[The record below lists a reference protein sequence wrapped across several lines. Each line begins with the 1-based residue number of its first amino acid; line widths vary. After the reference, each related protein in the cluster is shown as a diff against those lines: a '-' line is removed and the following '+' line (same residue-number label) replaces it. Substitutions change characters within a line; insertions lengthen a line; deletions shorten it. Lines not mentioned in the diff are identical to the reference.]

1 MVADGI
7 TKALAAPKF
16 NGFVGRLGLQEIG
29 ERLRMVRRIEDLKEE
44 IMSRQQ
50 DSAILLK
57 TGGRQIKG
65 Q

>member
-1 MVADGI
+1 M
-7 TKALAAPKF
+7 
-16 NGFVGRLGLQEIG
+16 
-29 ERLRMVRRIEDLKEE
+29 LRIDRRMKELKEE
-44 IMSRQQ
+44 IKSRQ

>member
-1 MVADGI
+1 M
-7 TKALAAPKF
+7 TKALATPKF
-16 NGFVGRLGLQEIG
+16 IGFIGQLGLQEIG
-29 ERLRMVRRIEDLKEE
+29 KRLRIDRRIEKLKEE

-57 TGGRQIKG
+57 TGGRQIKE

>member
-1 MVADGI
+1 M
-7 TKALAAPKF
+7 TKALATPKF
-16 NGFVGRLGLQEIG
+16 IGFIGQLGLQKIG
-29 ERLRMVRRIEDLKEE
+29 ERLRIDRRMKELKEE
-44 IMSRQQ
+44 IKSRQ

>member
-1 MVADGI
+1 M
-7 TKALAAPKF
+7 TKALATPKLM
-16 NGFVGRLGLQEIG
+16 GFVGQLGLQKIG
-29 ERLRMVRRIEDLKEE
+29 ERLRIDRRIEELKKG
-44 IMSRQQ
+44 IMLRQK

>member
-1 MVADGI
+1 ME
-7 TKALAAPKF
+7 K
-16 NGFVGRLGLQEIG
+16 
-29 ERLRMVRRIEDLKEE
+29 LKKE

-57 TGGRQIKG
+57 TGERQIKG

>member
-1 MVADGI
+1 LYV
-7 TKALAAPKF
+7 
-16 NGFVGRLGLQEIG
+16 GFVRPADSWQLGLQEIG
-29 ERLRMVRRIEDLKEE
+29 ERLRIDRRMEELKEE

>member
-1 MVADGI
+1 M
-7 TKALAAPKF
+7 TKALAIPKF
-16 NGFVGRLGLQEIG
+16 MGFVGKLGLQEIG
-29 ERLRMVRRIEDLKEE
+29 ERLKVDRRIEELKEE

>member
-1 MVADGI
+1 M
-7 TKALAAPKF
+7 TKALATPKF
-16 NGFVGRLGLQEIG
+16 MGFVGQLRLQKIG
-29 ERLRMVRRIEDLKEE
+29 ERLRIDRRIEELKKE

>member
-1 MVADGI
+1 M
-7 TKALAAPKF
+7 
-16 NGFVGRLGLQEIG
+16 E
-29 ERLRMVRRIEDLKEE
+29 ELKEE

-50 DSAILLK
+50 DSVILLK

>member
-1 MVADGI
+1 
-7 TKALAAPKF
+7 LATPKF
-16 NGFVGRLGLQEIG
+16 KGFVGQLGLQKIG
-29 ERLRMVRRIEDLKEE
+29 ERLRIDRRMEELKEE

>member
-1 MVADGI
+1 M
-7 TKALAAPKF
+7 
-16 NGFVGRLGLQEIG
+16 GFVGKLGLQEIG
-29 ERLRMVRRIEDLKEE
+29 ERLRIDRRMEELKKE

-57 TGGRQIKG
+57 TGGRQIKE